1 MKLVAKTLHGL
12 EAVLAGEL
20 EALEAK
26 NIQILKRAVSFDAN
40 KELLYKSNLH
50 LRTALRILQPL
61 TSFSAR
67 NEDELYKADDQ
78 EIERA
83 GYAIEDTV
91 IEDDP
96 DDVIFSDDDDYDDEG
111 VYEEEDDES

>member
-67 NEDELYKADDQ
+67 NEDELYKA
-78 EIERA
+78 
-83 GYAIEDTV
+83 V
-91 IEDDP
+91 NK
-96 DDVIFSDDDDYDDEG
+96 YDWSPYLSAD
-111 VYEEEDDES
+111 